1 MERDF
6 EDIQKRLQAAD
17 AKSYDLDEAL
27 LEKAPTAPK
36 KRIPNP
42 RASRFGLTAVAG
54 IGAIGVLTTGVANS
68 PDQPLITL
76 ANDQRASDASME
88 SSIASDSLPAWI
100 NPYQYK
106 AGPELSDSTGAGDVY
121 ELVIKGNPRDRLQEF
136 AAIFGESGNVELEE
150 WSTDYFPSYRLETDS
165 AYLSLYW
172 HGSGMINYSSK
183 RNWLSEECYLME
195 DDLSENELSPRE
207 ECKPLPTVPM
217 PAADTLAAEAFELI
231 SSAGYQG
238 QLRDIQVERYEWGA
252 SAFASTFVNGEQTA
266 IEWYV
271 GWDQTG
277 QVANV
282 SGHLAEPVLR
292 GSYPTISPRSAVERI
307 AEGYWFGAAP
317 RGFYDYSILETDA
330 SALDGSVTSDSEG
343 TVDAEDELTVMPVEP
358 DWDLEVMELTVNS
371 HREAMLL
378 IEDSQGQGWLVP
390 GYLLETDRDWFEA
403 VVSLEEGV
411 IQPPEPIRA
420 Q

>member
-1 MERDF
+1 
-6 EDIQKRLQAAD
+6 
-17 AKSYDLDEAL
+17 
-27 LEKAPTAPK
+27 
-36 KRIPNP
+36 
-42 RASRFGLTAVAG
+42 
-54 IGAIGVLTTGVANS
+54 
-68 PDQPLITL
+68 
-76 ANDQRASDASME
+76 
-88 SSIASDSLPAWI
+88 
-100 NPYQYK
+100 
-106 AGPELSDSTGAGDVY
+106 
-121 ELVIKGNPRDRLQEF
+121 
-136 AAIFGESGNVELEE
+136 
-150 WSTDYFPSYRLETDS
+150 
-165 AYLSLYW
+165 
-172 HGSGMINYSSK
+172 
-183 RNWLSEECYLME
+183 ME
-195 DDLSENELSPRE
+195 DDLLENEVSPRE

-217 PAADTLAAEAFELI
+217 PAAETLAAEAFELI

-238 QLRDIQVERYEWGA
+238 QLKDIQVERYEWGA

-371 HREAMLL
+371 HREATLL

-403 VVSLEEGV
+403 VVALEEGV

>member
-6 EDIQKRLQAAD
+6 EDIQKRLQSAD
-17 AKSYDLDEAL
+17 AKSYDLDEEL
-27 LEKAPTAPK
+27 LEKASTAPK
-36 KRIPNP
+36 KRITNP
-42 RASRFGLTAVAG
+42 RAGRFGLTAVAG
-54 IGAIGVLTTGVANS
+54 IATVGLLTTGVPNTA
-68 PDQPLITL
+68 DQPLITL
-76 ANDQRASDASME
+76 ANEQSSADASME

-100 NPYQYK
+100 NPYEYK

-121 ELVIKGNPRDRLQEF
+121 ELVIEGNPRDRLQEF
-136 AAIFGESGNVELEE
+136 AAIFGESGSVELEE

-183 RNWLSEECYLME
+183 RNWLSEECYLIE
-195 DDLSENELSPRE
+195 DDLLENEVSPRE

-217 PAADTLAAEAFELI
+217 PAAETLAAEAFELI

-238 QLRDIQVERYEWGA
+238 QLKDIQVERYEWGA

>member
-1 MERDF
+1 MEKDF
-6 EDIQKRLQAAD
+6 EDIQKRLRAAD
-17 AKSYDLDEAL
+17 ANGYDLDEAL

-42 RASRFGLTAVAG
+42 RAGRFGLTAVAG
-54 IGAIGVLTTGVANS
+54 IASIGLLTTGVANN

-76 ANDQRASDASME
+76 ANDQHSAGESME

-100 NPYQYK
+100 NPYEYK
-106 AGPELSDSTGAGDVY
+106 AGPELSDSIGAGDVY
-121 ELVIKGNPRDRLQEF
+121 ELVIEGNPRDRLQEF
-136 AAIFGESGNVELEE
+136 AAIFGESGSVELEE

-195 DDLSENELSPRE
+195 DDLLENEVSSRG
-207 ECKPLPTVPM
+207 ECQPLPTVPM
-217 PAADTLAAEAFELI
+217 PAAETLAAEAFELI

-238 QLRDIQVERYEWGA
+238 QLKDIQVERYEWGA
-252 SAFASTFVNGEQTA
+252 SAFASTFVNAEQTA

-282 SGHLAEPVLR
+282 SGHLAQPVLR

-317 RGFYDYSILETDA
+317 RSFYDYAILETDA
-330 SALDGSVTSDSEG
+330 SVLDESMTSNSEG
-343 TVDAEDELTVMPVEP
+343 TVDAEDSLSVMPVEP
-358 DWDLEVMELTVNS
+358 DWDLEVVELRVNS

>member
-1 MERDF
+1 MEKDF
-6 EDIQKRLQAAD
+6 EDIQKRLRAAD
-17 AKSYDLDEAL
+17 ANSYDLDEAL
-27 LEKAPTAPK
+27 LEEAPTAPK
-36 KRIPNP
+36 KRMPNP
-42 RASRFGLTAVAG
+42 RAGRFGLTAVAG

-217 PAADTLAAEAFELI
+217 PASETLAAEAFELI

-252 SAFASTFVNGEQTA
+252 SAFASTFVNDEQTA

-277 QVANV
+277 QIANV
-282 SGHLAEPVLR
+282 SGHLAQPVLR
-292 GSYPTISPRSAVERI
+292 GSYQTISPRSAVERI

-317 RGFYDYSILETDA
+317 RGFYDYAILETDA
-330 SALDGSVTSDSEG
+330 SVFDESMTSDSEG
-343 TVDAEDELTVMPVEP
+343 TVDTEDELSIMPVEP
-358 DWDLEVMELTVNS
+358 DWDLEVIELTVNS
-371 HREAMLL
+371 HREATLL

-403 VVSLEEGV
+403 VVALEEGV